1 MALSIKTNVESLT
14 AQRNLTATS
23 KALATNFGRLSSGL
37 RINTAA
43 DDAAGLAISEKMK
56 ATIRSMTQAERNAN
70 DGISL
75 LQTAEG
81 ALNENAGVLVRM
93 RELAMQSATDTV
105 GTTEK
110 ALINNEFAQL
120 SKEIDR
126 IANVT
131 EFNGTNLFKAGAST
145 GFDFQVGTMTTSND
159 QINTGAVTSM
169 VASAYGSSVVAG
181 ATTAGVN
188 LSVSTVAGVGI
199 SVDTKSNALAA
210 LTALDTAIAT
220 TSSTRATYGA
230 VQNRL
235 SVTVSNLQSVRENLT
250 AANSRIRDVDV
261 AEESSAMTR
270 NNILMQAGVSVLSQ
284 ANQTPQAALKLLQ

>member
-14 AQRNLTATS
+14 SQRNLSATS
-23 KALATNFGRLSSGL
+23 KALASNFARLSSGL

-56 ATIRSMTQAERNAN
+56 ATIRSMSQAERNAN

-105 GTTEK
+105 GTSEK

-131 EFNGTNLFKAGAST
+131 EFNGTNLFAASST
-145 GFDFQVGTMTTSND
+145 GGFDFQVGTGTTASD
-159 QINTGAVTSM
+159 KINTGSVLSM
-169 VASAYGSSVVAG
+169 AASTYGSATSSAG
-181 ATTAGVN
+181 TGGVN
-188 LSVSTVAGVGI
+188 LTTASVA
-199 SVDTKSNALAA
+199 TKTDALAA
-210 LTALDTAIAT
+210 LTALDTAIAS

-235 SVTVSNLQSVRENLT
+235 SVTVSNLQSARENLT

-284 ANQTPQAALKLLQ
+284 ANQSPQAALKLLG

>member
-14 AQRNLTATS
+14 AQRNLSATS

-56 ATIRSMTQAERNAN
+56 ANIRSMSQAERNAN

-93 RELAMQSATDTV
+93 RELAMQSSTDTV
-105 GTTEK
+105 GTNEK
-110 ALINNEFAQL
+110 ALIQNEFTQL
-120 SKEIDR
+120 TSEINR
-126 IANVT
+126 IAQVT
-131 EFNGTNLFKAGAST
+131 EFNGTNLFAAAAST
-145 GFDFQVGTMTTSND
+145 GFDFQVGIGTSASD
-159 QINTGAVTSM
+159 KINTGAVTSM
-169 VASAYGSSVVAG
+169 SSATYGAAGSTGGTDLTALSVASK
-181 ATTAGVN
+181 TAAV
-188 LSVSTVAGVGI
+188 
-199 SVDTKSNALAA
+199 AA
-210 LTALDTAIAT
+210 LTAIDTAIAA
-220 TSSTRATYGA
+220 TSSSRATFGA
-230 VQNRL
+230 IQNRL
-235 SVTVSNLQSVRENLT
+235 SVTVSNLQSARENLS

-261 AEESSAMTR
+261 AEESAAMTR

-284 ANQTPQAALKLLQ
+284 ANQSPQAALKLLQ